1 MGHPVKDMEY
11 LALWPCQ
18 RTGLHI
24 MDGESFRFGRFSQG
38 PRYRT
43 VRPGGS
49 GDYLVI
55 ATLSGAG
62 LVRRGGA
69 SRVVGVGEV
78 LLYPPGA
85 PQDYGTDPEA
95 GRWELVWAH
104 FHPRAHWMPWLRW
117 PQCREGAGLLS
128 LPTAE
133 VRRPFLKSLK
143 AMVRAARRP
152 VGTAVEFALNRLEEA
167 LLWADLE
174 VRRDDALRMDP
185 RIREA
190 MEYLSGDL
198 GRPFELE
205 RTARAVGLSVTR
217 FSHLFKETTGKTPQR
232 FSEEARL
239 AHASFLLREST
250 LTVGEIAAQCGFAD
264 PLYFSRRFRR
274 RFGHPPT
281 RHRG

>member
-1 MGHPVKDMEY
+1 
-11 LALWPCQ
+11 
-18 RTGLHI
+18 

-43 VRPGGS
+43 VRPDGS
-49 GDYLVI
+49 GDYLLI

-62 LVRRGGA
+62 IVRRGGA
-69 SRVVGVGEV
+69 TRVVGTGEA
-78 LLYPPGA
+78 LLFAPGA
-85 PQDYGTDPEA
+85 PQDYGTDPGT
-95 GRWELVWAH
+95 GRWELAWAH

-117 PQCREGAGLLS
+117 PRWQEGTGVLS
-128 LPTAE
+128 LPTTE
-133 VRRPFLKSLK
+133 VLGSFLKSLS

-152 VGTAVEFALNRLEEA
+152 VATAVEFALNRLEEA

-190 MEYLSGDL
+190 MDYLSGEL
-198 GRPFELE
+198 AQPFDLE
-205 RTARAVGLSVTR
+205 RAARAAGLSVTR
-217 FSHLFKETTGKTPQR
+217 FSHLFKETTGKTPQQ

-250 LTVGEIAAQCGFAD
+250 LTVGEIAGQCGFAD